1 MSQPGRIDNHA
12 ERLARLETNQE
23 NIHETLKRVADMVGE
38 LKDVSI
44 QQDRSE
50 QNIQRLKAD
59 VGELRNDHTSLRQE
73 FVNHR
78 EWWRARFWMLTA
90 LAAIL
95 ITLTNLAFKLLG

>member
-23 NIHETLKRVADMVGE
+23 NIHETLRRVAEMVGE

-44 QQDRSE
+44 QQDRS
-50 QNIQRLKAD
+50 QQSIASLTQDVSKLK
-59 VGELRNDHTSLRQE
+59 NDHMSLRQE

-78 EWWRARFWMLTA
+78 EWWKARFWMLTA

>member
-23 NIHETLKRVADMVGE
+23 NIHETLKRVAEMVGE

-44 QQDRSE
+44 QQDRSQ
-50 QNIQRLKAD
+50 QNIASLTHDVSELK
-59 VGELRNDHTSLRQE
+59 NDHTSLRQE
-73 FVNHR
+73 FINHR

-95 ITLTNLAFKLLG
+95 ITMTNLAFKLLG